1 MLNQDSLS
9 QLKGLKAQMES
20 EKERVN
26 AFVKGTQA
34 RYGFA
39 ILADGREIFLPPD
52 EMLKAFPD
60 DEVQVCVH
68 PDKSGKFVAEI
79 ERLVNCP
86 LGEFNGRCVRKG
98 KALFVDPDLPRLS
111 RWLFIPSH
119 ARNGVKEG
127 DYVRSAVLRHP
138 IRDGRP
144 QAKVLA
150 VLGDKDTPGIE
161 NTYTEIKFGLPRE
174 WSQQALA
181 QMEQQL
187 VSFNPLDQQR
197 RRDLTDLEFVS
208 IDSARTQEIDDALY
222 AESSSSGWNLYVAI
236 ADPTSYIEPGC
247 LLEQEI
253 ADRGTSVYFHGD
265 AIPMMP
271 EQLAQ
276 DSCALAEDK
285 ERPSLVCKIAIS
297 DDGVVGEFEFMEASI
312 RSRAKLSYIA
322 VDRYLAGNYDELMS
336 HATPLEA
343 LYQIYRTLRQQREA
357 SELVMEERSEFR
369 WIMNEQKKIERI
381 EKQEKLL
388 SQKLVEECMVAANR
402 CCARFLEQHERSGP
416 FVRHRGFRSDRA
428 KDTKKFLTRFL
439 PEFADKSLED
449 VSTYRDIM
457 TALSKTSQPL
467 PLRSMVNR
475 FLARAELSTSP
486 GVHMGMGLPCY
497 SNCTSPLRK
506 YTDFLAH
513 RQIKQVLHNDPAQQA
528 SGQQL
533 MDLAARIKR
542 ARSASQEAEQWLKC
556 EFLGRH
562 TGTEYQAQIS
572 QINSNG
578 FTVKLLDNGIE
589 GIVDLRHLEQKFSF
603 DRWTASLTSPKHSF
617 HLNTEIRVRLD
628 SADPHLREI
637 RFSPVIDAEADNEN
651 LPPENAA
658 AGPGAVEIS
667 DADKQD

>member
-1 MLNQDSLS
+1 MLNQDTLS

-20 EKERVN
+20 EKERAN
-26 AFVKGTQA
+26 AVVKGTQA

-39 ILADGREIFLPPD
+39 ILADGREIFIPPD

-68 PDKSGKFVAEI
+68 PDKNGKLIAEI
-79 ERLVNCP
+79 ERLINCP
-86 LGEFNGRCVRKG
+86 LDEFNGRCIRKG

-111 RWLFIPSH
+111 RWLFIPPH

-150 VLGDKDTPGIE
+150 VLGNDETQGIE
-161 NTYTEIKFGLPRE
+161 NTYTQAKYGLPRE
-174 WSQQALA
+174 WSKEALA
-181 QMEQQL
+181 QLDQQL
-187 VSFNPLDQQR
+187 AACNPLDQQR
-197 RRDLTDLEFVS
+197 HRDLTDLEFVS
-208 IDSARTQEIDDALY
+208 IDSARTLEIDDALY
-222 AESSSSGWNLYVAI
+222 AESSSDGWNLYVAI
-236 ADPTSYIEPGC
+236 ADPTSYIEPGSV
-247 LLEQEI
+247 LEQEI

-285 ERPSLVCKIAIS
+285 ERAALVCKIAVS
-297 DDGVVGEFEFMEASI
+297 DDGVVGEFEFMEASV

-343 LYQIYRTLRQQREA
+343 LYQIYRTLRQQRET
-357 SELVMEERSEFR
+357 SELVMEDRSEFR
-369 WIMNEQKKIERI
+369 WIMNDQKKIDRI
-381 EKQEKLL
+381 EPQEKLL

-402 CCARFLEQHERSGP
+402 CCARFLEQHTRSGP
-416 FVRHRGFRSDRA
+416 FVKHRGFRSDRA

-439 PEFADKSLED
+439 PEFAEKSLDD

-457 TALSKTSQPL
+457 KALSESGHEL

-475 FLARAELSTSP
+475 MLARAELSTSP

-506 YTDFLAH
+506 YSDFLAH
-513 RQIKQVLHNDPAQQA
+513 RQIKQVLHNEAQQQV

-533 MDLAARIKR
+533 VDLAARIKR

-556 EFLGRH
+556 EFLVRS
-562 TGTEYQAQIS
+562 TGTEYQAIIS
-572 QINSNG
+572 QINNNG
-578 FTVKLLDNGIE
+578 FTVKLLENGIE
-589 GIVDLRHLEQKFSF
+589 GMVDLRHHPQKFSF
-603 DRWTASLTSPKHSF
+603 DRWTASLSSPQRSF

-637 RFSPVIDAEADNEN
+637 RFSPVNEEVVASADSATDSI
-651 LPPENAA
+651 PTPK
-658 AGPGAVEIS
+658 AGT
-667 DADKQD
+667 